1 MFQYYLQVQDLCEE
15 SAFRCCTEALLLLF
29 SGVLCVLLVFVAALM
44 GFFNGYIAVYVF
56 SGHGVNHG
64 SCTSE
69 NIITTVIHHHPSVF
83 ATITARE
90 VAAEL

>member
-1 MFQYYLQVQDLCEE
+1 MTIIKTTVE
-15 SAFRCCTEALLLLF
+15 SCRYGVREFPGKEF
-29 SGVLCVLLVFVAALM
+29 SVIVFVVALM

-64 SCTSE
+64 NCTSE